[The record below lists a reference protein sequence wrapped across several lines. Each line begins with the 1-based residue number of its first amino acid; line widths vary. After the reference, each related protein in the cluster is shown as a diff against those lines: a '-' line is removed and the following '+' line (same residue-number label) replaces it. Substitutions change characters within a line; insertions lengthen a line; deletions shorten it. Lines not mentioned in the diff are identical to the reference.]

1 MPLPEYMVIYL
12 TGLLSLC
19 PTVHYSKLCRDGQ
32 SHTRRSQTSGCFLRR
47 IPVCRI
53 EPSRDTQK
61 QEAFLRRRRRSSG
74 ETLLPAVRGPHATL
88 PAPRSAFQTN
98 TAGRPGRSA
107 SLPRAD
113 PGCAGCASR
122 LPRTI
127 FISKKKPTKSTP
139 RAPHAIT
146 EPGSRR
152 RADVLSAVL
161 SAGRLRWGQKQRG
174 NHVCAQTGLR
184 H

>member
-1 MPLPEYMVIYL
+1 MLLPEYMVIYL

-47 IPVCRI
+47 IPVCR
-53 EPSRDTQK
+53 SSHRGT
-61 QEAFLRRRRRSSG
+61 RRSRRLFSG
-74 ETLLPAVRGPHATL
+74 GADGPLGKLLPAVRGPHAPL